1 LDSTLRL
8 HPLIGFQP
16 IAGSWISSAGIY
28 AAEGVL
34 GCGFEQQ
41 RKSTLISNFTVHDA
55 LGILLVLPS
64 FSLVLVAPGYLIGLA
79 SNVLGFRGRGLS
91 ERLLLALAISGA
103 VSPFAINFLC
113 RFFPIWIV
121 SALFLLLGIGFLARL
136 LLEWRRSKHM
146 LQVEMH
152 RTTKLALCLVT
163 IWVLVCLV
171 SLPDMQLGQ
180 KIYSTAAAWDYS
192 VRSPFIASALRTGAP
207 PANPFFYPGHF
218 VNARYYYYW
227 NVLSAVPAFVS
238 GSSARITLYGS
249 CIWGGLLLA
258 SMIPIY
264 LKHFLERRSQLRV
277 ASVVGIAMLAIT
289 GLDLIPTLGIIAF
302 SHVHPPA
309 DMEWWDTCQVTSWL
323 DALIWV
329 PHHVAALVACL
340 AGYLFLWKA
349 VGKGEISTRIWLII
363 VAALGF
369 SSAAGLS
376 VYVTFTFGF
385 FILVWMAY
393 LLLRGRILAVVFHG
407 AAGAL
412 ALMLSIGYIRDLL
425 GPGTNESAPGGS
437 SSHFVALALRQL
449 PLGFDFHNHLV
460 NLCVW
465 VLLAFLLLFFELGIY
480 MVVGLR
486 QAGRDWRQWRSL
498 SEAQKALWFMGGS
511 TLFVIMFIRSTVI
524 GANDLAWRGAMVLQF
539 VLLLWVAIYL
549 ADRLTTHRPRAT
561 GPTDQKLFDA
571 TLVMLLVIGGA
582 SSLYQLS
589 MLRVYTFL
597 SERYHWTDFMQLANG
612 GDAYFLRRAYAES
625 DHVVPSNAVVQY
637 NPDTQLSTP
646 MLIYS
651 RYQQADAGGSN
662 CLTEFGGSMAQCPAT
677 QVGLKA
683 IFDPQLGDKSSKAEV
698 DEICQSLHINVLLVN
713 ALDPVWNRKDSWVWQ
728 DTPIIQN
735 EFVRVYGCGSG
746 H

>member
-1 LDSTLRL
+1 MLRL
-8 HPLIGFQP
+8 HPFIGTQSV
-16 IAGSWISSAGIY
+16 AGSWLSSAAID

-41 RKSTLISNFTVHDA
+41 RKSTLTNNFTVHDV

-64 FSLVLVAPGYLIGLA
+64 FSLVLVAPGYLIGVA
-79 SNVLGFRGRGLS
+79 SNVLDFTGRGLS
-91 ERLLLALAISGA
+91 ERLLLALAISSA

-113 RFFPIWIV
+113 RFFPVWIV
-121 SALFLLLGIGFLARL
+121 SALYLLIGVAFLARL
-136 LLEWRRSKHM
+136 LFEWRRCKYT
-146 LQVEMH
+146 LRIEMH
-152 RTTKLALCLVT
+152 RTTKLALCLVA
-163 IWVLVCLV
+163 IWILVCLV

-227 NVLSAVPAFVS
+227 NVLCAVPAFIS
-238 GSSARITLYGS
+238 RSSARITLYGS
-249 CIWGGLLLA
+249 CLWSGLLLA

-264 LKHFLERRSQLRV
+264 LKHFLERCSQLRV

-349 VGKGEISTRIWLII
+349 ATKGEVSKRIWLVIL
-363 VAALGF
+363 AAFGF

-376 VYVTFTFGF
+376 VYVTFTFGS
-385 FILVWMAY
+385 FILVWVVY
-393 LLLRGRILAVVFHG
+393 LLLRGRVLAVVLHG

-412 ALMLSIGYIRDLL
+412 AFVLSIGYIRDLL
-425 GPGTNESAPGGS
+425 GPGTNESASGGS

-449 PLGFDFHNHLV
+449 PFAIDYHDHLV
-460 NLCVW
+460 NFCVW
-465 VLLAFLLLFFELGIY
+465 ALLAFLLLFFELGVY

-498 SEAQKALWFMGGS
+498 SEAQKALWLMGGS
-511 TLFVIMFIRSTVI
+511 TLFVIMCIRSTVI
-524 GANDLAWRGAMVLQF
+524 GANDLSWRGALVLQF
-539 VLLLWVAIYL
+539 VLLLWAAIYL
-549 ADRLTTHRPRAT
+549 ADRLTTRRPPVR
-561 GPTDQKLFDA
+561 GLTDQKLFDA

-612 GDAYFLRRAYAES
+612 DDAYSLRSAYAEL
-625 DHVVPSNAVVQY
+625 DRVLPSNAVVQF

-651 RYQQADAGGSN
+651 RYQQADAGGSS
-662 CLTEFGGSMAQCPAT
+662 CLTEFGGSMAQCPAA

-683 IFDPQLGDKSSKAEV
+683 IFDPRLSDKSSKAEV

-735 EFVRVYGCGSG
+735 EFVRIYGCGSP